1 MSRVEVPRSWLL
13 AGALAVAGVTGGG
26 VLVLDGAQSAAGA
39 PAQLLPPIGDLSA
52 TASPTAPP
60 TTQAVVVMR
69 SAAVPNVVT
78 ETAGATGAAGA
89 SETAASPSCDWPDAR
104 VDDWRERYIAAGAPI
119 SCLPPMQWE
128 GSVSADGMAALRDF
142 ARHHRHDPVYGRDPV
157 QGADALIRAR
167 YGSDIG
173 ADMAFEAIGRASA
186 RSTASTPGSTS
197 GGGNFLERLGQHL
210 TAPQPAVRSAGS

>member
-1 MSRVEVPRSWLL
+1 M
-13 AGALAVAGVTGGG
+13 
-26 VLVLDGAQSAAGA
+26 VLDGAQSAAEA
-39 PAQLLPPIGDLSA
+39 QTQLLPPIGDLSA

-60 TTQAVVVMR
+60 TTQAPATTLR
-69 SAAVPNVVT
+69 AAVPNVVT
-78 ETAGATGAAGA
+78 ETAGATGTAGA

-157 QGADALIRAR
+157 QGANELIRQR

-173 ADMAFEAIGRASA
+173 ADMAFEAIGRDSA
-186 RSTASTPGSTS
+186 RTSNGSTAGSTS
-197 GGGNFLERLGQHL
+197 GGNFLERLGQHL